1 MLIKGFFQTFKT
13 FGTGTLN
20 CAHRRGY
27 VGDLPVPEGEK
38 MFCHQIG
45 RLGAADMDGVKHDVV
60 IFIPDVDD
68 GNMFGHIVN
77 IFKPGSRVK
86 IDNACRVKILDHIQV
101 ELLGVGIPQSRGD
114 EGDISIIVG
123 ALCDGMYKD
132 RVIMVGQKWTHNND
146 DFGKTRG

>member
-1 MLIKGFFQTFKT
+1 MLIEGLFQSLKALR
-13 FGTGTLN
+13 TGTLDR
-20 CAHRRGY
+20 AHRRGY

-101 ELLGVGIPQSRGD
+101 ELLGVGIPQSRGR
-114 EGDISIIVG
+114 EGDISIVVG
-123 ALCDGMYKD
+123 ALCDGMD
-132 RVIMVGQKWTHNND
+132 ENRVIVIG
-146 DFGKTRG
+146 